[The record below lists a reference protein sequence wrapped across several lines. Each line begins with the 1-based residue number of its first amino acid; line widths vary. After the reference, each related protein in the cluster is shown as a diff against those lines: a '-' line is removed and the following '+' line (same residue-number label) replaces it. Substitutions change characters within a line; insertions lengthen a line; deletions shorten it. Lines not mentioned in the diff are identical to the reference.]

1 MTRNDISNDAGNR
14 TKLSSRLAALMAV
27 ALMSGVVAT
36 AHADNDNRKHDQS
49 GWSGG
54 KHFERGGRDGRHVQ
68 RDNRGDR
75 RDWSSRGDNR
85 GDRRDWSSRRDN
97 HRGNWNDDSRRGHRV
112 NRDNDRRYRD
122 YYVRDRHGDRDRWSA
137 PRYRGW
143 DYSDYR
149 RYPYYRSHQR
159 YHIGSYY
166 RPAGYYH
173 YAWHRGDRLPRAY
186 YAPRYVVYDY
196 GRYGLYRPPYGHHW
210 VRVDG
215 DVVLAAI
222 ATGVVMQVV
231 NQIFW

>member
-1 MTRNDISNDAGNR
+1 MSNNAGNDAANQGA
-14 TKLSSRLAALMAV
+14 TQATQVMKLTTRLAAVMAV

-36 AHADNDNRKHDQS
+36 AHADNNDRKHDLR

-54 KHFERGGRDGRHVQ
+54 KHAERNGRDHARSERHTRSDRRGNQQ
-68 RDNRGDR
+68 RNWNGDDR
-75 RDWSSRGDNR
+75 RDRW
-85 GDRRDWSSRRDN
+85 
-97 HRGNWNDDSRRGHRV
+97 V
-112 NRDNDRRYRD
+112 NRDHGVRDR
-122 YYVRDRHGDRDRWSA
+122 YVRDRHWGRDRWNV
-137 PRYRGW
+137 PRY

-149 RYPYYRSHQR
+149 RHPYYRSQQR

-166 RPAGYYH
+166 RPHGYYH

-196 GRYGLYRPPYGHHW
+196 GRYGLYRPPHGHHW